1 MTEQRLLPCWVLWD
15 ALFNL
20 ISVQFSLCLD
30 QLLSVETVFSS
41 HVKTK
46 KNLGRLDDY
55 LAWNVTQAGEA
66 WRVLVGG
73 DCPQA
78 SLRRVEW
85 AISAEGWHSFSPLSP
100 GVWNARPP
108 TAWAGKPS
116 PTPGPAP
123 AKRRP
128 FPNAGW
134 VGWENSNKNHI
145 PSVGFDPV
153 GSPQSEEH
161 HEVWVHPVL
170 PHCYGLWGR
179 KSFKHMAA

>member
-1 MTEQRLLPCWVLWD
+1 MTEQRLLLCWVLWD

-73 DCPQA
+73 DCPA
-78 SLRRVEW
+78 
-85 AISAEGWHSFSPLSP
+85 
-100 GVWNARPP
+100 
-108 TAWAGKPS
+108 
-116 PTPGPAP
+116 
-123 AKRRP
+123 
-128 FPNAGW
+128 
-134 VGWENSNKNHI
+134 
-145 PSVGFDPV
+145 
-153 GSPQSEEH
+153 
-161 HEVWVHPVL
+161 
-170 PHCYGLWGR
+170 
-179 KSFKHMAA
+179 